1 MRARDSI
8 GVAKLKIDQK
18 IRRESG
24 DDLTQVSTVKT
35 GEASFSRGTRNLTE
49 KLTANARTTCEIT
62 GKKAFEISGRM
73 TRDLTGKQPKN
84 MSKEQSGKVANPTG
98 NLSGLGEPIS
108 QRTTMN
114 RSKMISSEMEMSE
127 RPLGRKGDSKFLHPS

>member
-24 DDLTQVSTVKT
+24 DDPTQVSTVKT
-35 GEASFSRGTRNLTE
+35 GEASFSRDTRNLTE
-49 KLTANARTTCEIT
+49 KFTANARTTRETT
-62 GKKAFEISGRM
+62 GKQAFEISGRM

-84 MSKEQSGKVANPTG
+84 MTKEQTGNDANRTG

-108 QRTTMN
+108 KRTTMN
-114 RSKMISSEMEMSE
+114 RSKMISPEMEMSE
-127 RPLGRKGDSKFLHPS
+127 RPLARKGDSKF